1 MKRWVT
7 LYQPLNV
14 IDGAFYYREGKFLR
28 SRGNQLER
36 EWCVSRYLQMRG
48 LKDMEVAISDL
59 KVGNDSA

>member
-1 MKRWVT
+1 M
-7 LYQPLNV
+7 NV
-14 IDGAFYYREGKFLR
+14 IDGSPPFFYREGKFLR

-59 KVGNDSA
+59 KARYDSAWLNTK